1 MDKILVTG
9 GAGYIG
15 SILVRKLLELNY
27 EVTVIDNL
35 FYKQNTLIDCCSYN
49 KFNFVK
55 LDVNNHKEL
64 ISHIKKNDV
73 IIPLAAIVGAP
84 AVSLNTFYSEAT
96 NFETMK
102 AVSKHISKNQKIIF
116 PTTNSGY
123 GVGEK
128 GKFCTEESELKP
140 VSLYGK
146 QKVELEK
153 IYLKNTSS
161 ISLRLATVFGP
172 SPRMRTDLLVNDF
185 VLKAIRDK
193 SVVLFEENFSRNY
206 IHVDDVSSAF
216 IFSLKNFDK
225 MKNEAFN
232 VGLSSA
238 NLTKKQLCLEIQK
251 KIKFEIIS
259 SQIGKDPD
267 KRDYIVSNEK
277 IEKMGWKPKKTI
289 GNGIDELIKLYS
301 IINYNTFSNL

>member
-1 MDKILVTG
+1 
-9 GAGYIG
+9 
-15 SILVRKLLELNY
+15 
-27 EVTVIDNL
+27 
-35 FYKQNTLIDCCSYN
+35 
-49 KFNFVK
+49 
-55 LDVNNHKEL
+55 
-64 ISHIKKNDV
+64 
-73 IIPLAAIVGAP
+73 
-84 AVSLNTFYSEAT
+84 
-96 NFETMK
+96 MK

-193 SVVLFEENFSRNY
+193 FELAIF
-206 IHVDDVSSAF
+206 DDG
-216 IFSLKNFDK
+216 LQDK
-225 MKNEAFN
+225 EIDYDIKIVCFN
-232 VGLSSA
+232 
-238 NLTKKQLCLEIQK
+238 
-251 KIKFEIIS
+251 
-259 SQIGKDPD
+259 
-267 KRDYIVSNEK
+267 
-277 IEKMGWKPKKTI
+277 
-289 GNGIDELIKLYS
+289 
-301 IINYNTFSNL
+301 